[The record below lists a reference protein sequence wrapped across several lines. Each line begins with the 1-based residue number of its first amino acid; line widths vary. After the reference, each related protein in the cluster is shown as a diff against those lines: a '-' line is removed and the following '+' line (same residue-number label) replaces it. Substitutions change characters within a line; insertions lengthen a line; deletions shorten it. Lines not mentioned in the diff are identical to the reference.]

1 MEPLHEALRLSKR
14 RPVDTISAEDV
25 EHLVLSSTH

>member
-1 MEPLHEALRLSKR
+1 MAAARMR

-25 EHLVLSSTH
+25 ERLTMTARGTLN